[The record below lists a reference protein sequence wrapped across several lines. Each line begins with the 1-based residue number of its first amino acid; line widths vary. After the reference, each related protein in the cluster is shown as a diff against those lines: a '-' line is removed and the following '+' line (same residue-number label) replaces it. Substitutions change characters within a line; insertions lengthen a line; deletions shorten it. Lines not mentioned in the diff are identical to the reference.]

1 MKKILFVV
9 VLSFIFAA
17 SQAQFG
23 IKAGV
28 NSASFNFDQATG
40 DTPDEILAQVKD
52 TKWGF
57 HAGVF
62 YRLKVAMLYIQ
73 PEAYFTSTGGKFSYN
88 DGTAGAEDE
97 IHTLDLN
104 SLDIPVMV
112 GFKLGPIRV
121 NAGPS
126 GHLVL
131 SSKSDLDAL
140 KSDVKGMTWGYQAGL
155 GFDLLGK
162 LTFDARYEGSLS
174 SLGDKVTI
182 GSTDFNTDMRSSQ
195 ILLSVGIKF

>member
-1 MKKILFVV
+1 MKKVLFVV

-28 NSASFNFDQATG
+28 NSASFNFDKAT
-40 DTPDEILAQVKD
+40 DATTNEILAQVKD
-52 TKWGF
+52 AKWGF

-62 YRLKVAMLYIQ
+62 YRLKLVMLYIQ

-88 DGTAGAEDE
+88 DGTAGALDE
-97 IHTLDLN
+97 IHSLDLN
-104 SLDIPVMV
+104 SLDIPILV
-112 GFKLGPIRV
+112 GFELGPIRV

-174 SLGDKVTI
+174 S
-182 GSTDFNTDMRSSQ
+182 RSEEHTSELQ
-195 ILLSVGIKF
+195 SH